1 MRYNFFQKSLSFFLI
16 FSLLF
21 SVTFRLPFDIFFPSS
36 VFARESDFNNLV
48 SILVEEEIYNTGNIS
63 SRIERYARDIQSVL
77 ENTRTVII
85 PVPSDASVFDIA
97 SLNERLYQEGYK
109 WVQSG
114 VSFESRLIGTVL
126 VWNLPIPFVHDGE
139 ATSRSILPYVD
150 FVDKAFVYNHS
161 SSKYE
166 KRDTADTKLTP
177 EIWHGVIQPNTGLR
191 QDDLQALRDYF
202 DKNHDYYRAQGVF
215 SPERNILNW
224 RWELSDDYEPFVF
237 YYDQFRESSGL
248 QYDRYVWYEMYL
260 DNIEDLSYNRYTREL
275 AERVSETVLWIQNNE
290 LIDLVLNVDPE
301 FDIIRFQNNSSD
313 ISNAPEITTKYI
325 TDNVVNNFL
334 EIFNGATLSEMR
346 KNVYNAGRYNQ
357 WGSQVNVDMPPFL
370 ISTLDEITSWI
381 IKNVNTSLEVQITN
395 LVANGLSRKIPIQQ
409 NANVSWAEWSSCPS
423 TYTNFY
429 YGRAWRNI
437 VTARDCSIFRWSND
451 WGTLVEANRW
461 FNVLNVWSDVDV
473 CGQWMQY
480 DTNSWRVTRGLTWF
494 WGWNSPV
501 NLSQSPSWFSS
512 LVLWPRNLQRATR
525 PLFDILGSKEIDD
538 STKIPS
544 PLDCFQDG
552 VSLLT
557 YNEQYYTYSC
567 WEGETCDGCRVER
580 SIPLSWNNVQYYT
593 QFTFGAW
600 SRWIE
605 NRPTGTTS
613 VSRYCAAN
621 NIVLNTP
628 TSFDQLF
635 TQNWWWWVA
644 FWGTCLVQD
653 LRLWGNSLK
662 TQRVSQQCSSDW
674 DGWTTCEPCGP
685 TTTYN
690 FQFIPSYI
698 VHTSPTDEEFT
709 LISRNLST
717 PSLPVD
723 KNRYVDFIGAR
734 GWAAPDYGYQR
745 IDFPQLFRVV
755 AENSDEL
762 NLDALAEKAK
772 EHLDMV
778 SNQMNQVIRNAN
790 PSSLSWDSLELYNI
804 LRTWDY
810 PEANIDLYSSLVNR
824 PVETLSIGN
833 QEKNISYFDTL
844 VFAIYWRNLWNTSS
858 KYKFIFENYL
868 SNQFESDESQNFVLP
883 RHKNSYEIGYF
894 AAPWDATN
902 MYIKLDPE
910 QKMQHPYAD
919 IIAAN
924 MSLRGTMSWT
934 SVSEFSYDEWPFKCW
949 PPDGVM
955 IWEWI
960 PAIICWLQDML
971 PPKIKIGES
980 SCSMWDLFLS
990 EDEREELEACGWDA
1004 NNNGIND
1011 CLEAKLIGWNLIL
1024 QTDWSRYYYNTFGTL
1039 TSEIIDNTWEKAQ
1052 FDSIS
1057 YMQFYLDHVDVPRD
1071 ASQVFN
1077 EWNIVRIYDRT
1088 NPELSTPEAKLE
1100 ALRYV
1105 NFTESRIRVMWWE
1118 AKTFFSVKWL
1128 DANIAFGTELT
1139 ARDIDG
1145 NTVINLQSESREVEV
1160 RWDRLFL
1167 NTFKVDSDNII
1178 TSGSSI
1184 RATDNDA
1191 IYLSATADTIE
1202 DLVTSLDW
1210 ENEKLIFGIYNYS
1223 ESGQR
1228 LDLNYPLEVI
1238 LRDLWDNRVLLSE
1251 TIEQNQMS
1259 NLYPLTQSRES
1270 WRYELLLRDAWGRI
1284 TRRVFDVFPETAERL
1299 EVSLSTTI
1307 VEAWNNISTHLAH
1320 FYDRFDNI
1328 ASGHSYTL
1336 EMSIVWDG
1344 IVFENNNSRQLTLQ
1358 VFEGFRPFRLK
1369 STWQAWQNQIQFVL
1383 RDISGQ
1389 VISQVSRSI
1398 QIVDSIE
1405 VQIQALDWVPKV
1417 WGENFRYRLLFTD
1430 TAWNR
1435 LTNLRSRASLSL
1447 LPLYGRASEGY
1458 VEFENGEVILSLQT
1472 RELAWRS
1479 IALEFQLEGGNN
1491 HYPYLIDIH
1500 PEEAIKV
1507 DLNLSRDKIEAS
1519 PEDSSIL
1526 EAILKD
1532 RYDNVVYTD
1541 SSTRISLELHER
1553 STMIANI
1560 SESAKPAR
1568 NGKAQFQIFWTDI
1581 PGTAYFKVDTSPS
1594 LWGNNFRLDGQAPFL
1609 KERLTI
1615 PGMKDTTTWVLTE
1628 RGRTFFRD
1636 FSESYFI
1643 TRFSTLARLEES
1655 EDFLALPTA
1664 LQNQL
1669 RDFWNQT
1676 NFLEVQGIG
1685 ENAWMLETFYFWNK
1699 DAVDG
1704 RAYNILH
1711 TTLLGSNYWDVS
1723 EENYLAWSLLF
1734 DRSNAA
1740 ISVTSLLN
1748 TPYKFWDVFQLKRD
1762 ASLQTLVSSDI
1773 TQDIRTTLQIEPNGI
1788 LRADIVNEA
1797 LSAYIGKI
1805 YFLTRNAEYLRFD
1818 VRDTSYSVQTDRGN
1832 VTTFV
1837 GPAWNRLFRFSPQDG
1852 FEKFWQVQLSIDA
1865 NYIWDG
1871 TKILLSDERVVF
1883 WEFTIF
1889 WEFDIDITRDNTL
1902 AEQKKQNLQDTL
1914 LIELTSNQYSS
1925 RTISDGRAEY
1935 KVFYYHD
1942 PFAVRNT
1949 LDMFHNYD
1957 LIWGEQISDEDG
1969 IGWKDENLMLLS
1981 IASWE
1986 LVWEATKNF
1995 MSFSLIHLWDP
2006 VFSLAPI
2013 SHRFLWTDQ
2022 EKSFDPSIGKIIS
2035 NEGWILRFE
2044 VFDYNNDNREDI
2056 LTIHRDGYMKL
2067 YERADIEGD
2076 YIFQRNLI
2084 YASDGW
2090 SARHI
2095 KTWDFSW
2102 DGFDDIFF
2110 VDESWAPQLYNN
2122 ISKDFVR
2129 IDLSEQLMMSW
2140 SIVQVEVFDM
2150 DSDGRDDLITLDS
2163 TWEIH
2168 IWYGGW
2174 ESTNPQF
2181 TKKFV
2186 GDWYSIQLSD
2196 TPISHGWVIYF
2207 DGLTSVRSQ
2216 NAQSILQMSDS
2227 YLAELQASI
2236 DTGRQAPAPEFIDEG
2251 LINSFLYVPL
2261 LYRPTNYTPETTPQ
2275 EEFLEDFSSSLQGV
2289 STWEF
2294 WENQQDTINA
2304 IDSFTSQWDRYIQY
2318 SSTQRSQSQNTFF
2331 LRSEYAWLEW
2341 IEVQKTF
2348 TDTTPPHL
2356 QTWDSV
2362 YLDISLINTSAVRR
2376 NNIAYADMLPKFF
2389 QFKNEE
2395 IIILSEDNR
2404 VLQRGR
2410 WVWSYQIFID
2420 WFYLDPGEETIIR
2433 IELEALPLQYW
2444 HMQVGIYEQWEP
2456 GFDIYGDIILKDSDT
2471 NCWQTAD
2478 IFRSIAVRDYLK
2490 WETVPRCD
2498 NDALDIWNTF
2508 PGLLDTNN
2516 SWIPDYLE
2524 KILSLDQI
2532 EDIQAYSR
2540 EALEEFFDIT
2550 LPEQYRFEESGSSWW
2565 SDSSVDLMWMVDMV
2579 NEMTDEIL
2587 WQLDEL
2593 IEWLS
2598 CGFWWGSCI
2607 SMPLNWAPLA
2617 PGSVPTLFGMPMGA
2631 LTPSTWVP
2639 IFSGLTGRQT
2649 SCGFSPCCLPSVYPA
2664 TTTAYVPWPVCWAPS
2679 AGWSLW
2685 TWSPFNNVRLY
2696 VTPTLT
2702 GAVGIAACFWGPAI
2716 VAWNANP
2723 MWVHPLV
2730 PGWNCVVAAMPLLWC
2745 NGDEGDPWVLWYPYI
2760 SSDIWLIHANCPI
2773 DGREWATTPRELF
2786 TDFVRDYIEYQRT
2799 GVMPAPLFQNYE
2811 RALSDVSMHWAQS
2824 FQFPSEPLISF
2835 WSWEEGLMSLSV
2847 DLDLSA
2853 LASWGFQ
2860 DVVQIENKRTPGF
2873 PWFLMDWVERQLDE
2887 VTSKLTNLP
2896 KIFVILP
2903 EFWGV
2908 FDYSFSNYWERIQES
2923 FQEWARENDEQRAQ
2937 DQWRLQSLRE
2947 QRAALDCSWNDRLR
2961 CTQLSTEIALANAQ
2975 SWIWW
2980 TQETLSGI
2988 KQVYEFIG
2996 KIPLVSIE
3004 TETVSISVP
3013 WIDPS
3018 ELNRFTTDWS
3028 YGLEQMQEEVER
3040 AKNSWSFWAA
3050 CNESIPQAQEAC
3062 EQQNN
3067 IRRNASLEVDEFI
3080 NSVRYNIEIL
3090 RSYAEIPER
3099 LAKLI
3104 NIKEVWLEQIL
3115 CNIEAIAEL
3124 MGKWINENGQRFKA
3138 WVEVFLLVKAAL
3150 KSWQSLIDVFI
3161 EYEESCHECKNER
3174 QDLQG
3179 FIWRL
3184 ISAVIPSPPIIEF
3197 PKWPDII
3204 LDFHNIRAGM
3214 TIYMPDF
3221 DINWTPLVL
3230 PNLPNLSLPEVP
3242 SVNFSLPALPL
3253 LPPVEIPE
3261 LPDLP
3266 SLPTIELPDLPPP
3279 PKIPKLF
3286 WAVEVVLNIW
3296 KLVTKIMCIIKGSP
3310 FVPEWRAGDQIAFIT
3325 ERNGYIPGLDFINF
3339 QPPAFSYSAVSA
3351 IKVTTYVNFE
3361 FEFDFIVEMARAVVE
3376 PINGFTSNIANLFD
3390 MQISNLDLSEAIQSE
3405 INIDLNIDGSIDTT
3419 FDDDWLWYIDEQEAY
3434 VSLFV
3439 GAFANYFAR
3448 FINYLVENQNELY
3461 SSDEFKHYLAH
3472 QLSSESFAE
3481 NQSTKKIQDIW
3492 STVFHMNFSKEEAL
3506 IDSLREYNRSKFSTL
3521 ESIIQNEIDYTRKQ
3535 KEALENMSSPESFIK
3550 TSFNPDIYRFGTYRE
3565 LMEWY
3570 NIETLDAIIALTSW
3584 PSDEQQL
3591 FQQELDRD
3599 AEDITQ
3605 RTQALLGRNQDSTLL
3620 SRYNQFAVTTD
3631 QPVWANG
3638 DGSISPAV
3646 QNSCDISWEY
3656 QYRYE
3661 GIYILEDDRNYRL
3674 FDYTDLLRGDE
3685 QTYLADIDSDG
3696 DSDVLYIMNGILYF
3710 KENKKESRVK
3720 SHISERPLIVPVRNN
3735 IFFQSRWVYHEA
3747 VNGFKEV
3754 SVSNGAINV
3763 SFERPKNIWT
3773 KNFRMTYHTIVDKYL
3788 ARDDAIYVPEFVEN
3802 HIVDALADID
3812 TSTLVRREDTYSIYN
3827 HAASFHHVGAV
3838 AWLKLTTP
3846 KLQNIRE
3853 SIANN
3858 IQVTLTPRTRL
3869 YTWTRPVSI
3878 TFMRWGILQTQSIPA
3893 RSSIAFHE
3901 TTEIRSI
3908 NGDAYVSL
3916 GILEDIYGTDVVRY
3930 IGLPIFPDTVLTYEG
3945 DTTWLTESANVQIR
3959 YYDTSRL
3966 DIDLREIKS
3975 YTLYDLWSHKSDIYR
3990 IRLNVP
3996 NDFYYARLQSFQN
4009 NIASTMSEQILLAPQ
4024 TEADRFPPEI
4034 GFTQKIRIPVYQA
4047 QEVDFTPYIYED
4059 SGIQNIDI
4067 VRIDFDINSQI
4078 ILESGS
4084 DRAEAVLRKTPSR
4097 IAYNFGPFDT
4107 LMDIQIRLTLTD
4119 MNGNLASRN
4128 IPFEVYA
4135 PIPRIDAIDDMLVT
4149 GRIDER
4155 LINEPIRL
4163 YRYRWGS
4170 LERLMTQENT
4180 DLVLTQS
4187 WWLFDFPT
4195 TEASEG
4201 LTLSYSWVT
4210 LARINEFT
4218 GMIDTQNIWVSTRVL
4233 PNNSLENS
4241 WAYPQIILEYLWIPV
4256 FRQYIVMPLG
4266 SLRLLQ
4272 SSTIPEEVW
4281 IYVSLLEQESFS
4293 SYRIPLSAPYNP
4305 GAISIYRS
4313 ASEERTPVLTL
4324 LPDGRITIDQNR
4336 YVLEYREING
4346 MVNLILLQRGTN
4358 SEIAQVTYNLQGSYI
4373 IR

>member
-36 VFARESDFNNLV
+36 VFARESEFNNLV

-85 PVPSDASVFDIA
+85 PVPSDATVFDIA

-114 VSFESRLIGTVL
+114 ISFESRLIGTVL
-126 VWNLPIPFVHDGE
+126 IWNLPIPFVHDGD

-150 FVDKAFVYNHS
+150 FVDKAFVYDHDS
-161 SSKYE
+161 DTYE
-166 KRDTADTKLTP
+166 KRDTAGTKLTP

-224 RWELSDDYEPFVF
+224 WSELWEDYEPFVF
-237 YYDQFRESSGL
+237 YYDQFRESSWL

-260 DNIEDLSYNRYTREL
+260 DNIEDLNYNRYTREL
-275 AERVSETVLWIQNNE
+275 AERVSEKVLWIQNDE
-290 LIDLVLNVDPE
+290 IIDLVLNVDPE

-334 EIFNGATLSEMR
+334 EIFNGVTLSEMR

-357 WGSQVNVDMPPFL
+357 WGSQVNIDMPPFL

-395 LVANGLSRKIPIQQ
+395 LVANGLSRKIPVQQ
-409 NANVSWAEWSSCPS
+409 NANVSWSEWSSCPS

-429 YGRAWRNI
+429 YGRAWQNLE
-437 VTARDCSIFRWSND
+437 TARDCSIFRGSTD
-451 WGTLVEANRW
+451 WGTLVEANRG
-461 FNVLNVWSDVDV
+461 FNVLNVWPDVDI

-480 DTNSWRVTRGLTWF
+480 DTNSWRVISGLTWF

-512 LVLWPRNLQRATR
+512 LELWPRNLQRATR

-580 SIPLSWNNVQYYT
+580 SIPLSGNNVQYYT

-621 NIVLNTP
+621 NTVLNTT
-628 TSFDQLF
+628 TSFDELF
-635 TQNWWWWVA
+635 SQNWGGWFA
-644 FWGTCLVQD
+644 FGWTCLVQD
-653 LRLWGNSLK
+653 LRLWGSSLK

-690 FQFIPSYI
+690 FQSIPSYI

-734 GWAAPDYGYQR
+734 WGAAPSYGYQR
-745 IDFPQLFRVV
+745 IDFPQLFRVI
-755 AENSDEL
+755 AQDSSEL
-762 NLDALAEKAK
+762 NLETLAEKTK
-772 EHLDMV
+772 EYLDWV
-778 SNQMNQVIRNAN
+778 SNQMNQVIVTAN
-790 PSSLSWDSLELYNI
+790 PSSLSGTDLEIYNL
-804 LRTWDY
+804 LRTGDY
-810 PEANIDLYSSLVNR
+810 PEANIDLYASLVNR
-824 PVETLSIGN
+824 PVETLTLGN

-844 VFAIYWRNLWNTSS
+844 VFAIYWRNLWNASS

-894 AAPWDATN
+894 AAPWDAAN

-924 MSLRGTMSWT
+924 MSLRGTLAWT
-934 SVSEFSYDEWPFKCW
+934 TVSDFSYDEGPFKCW
-949 PPDGVM
+949 PPDWVM

-980 SCSMWDLFLS
+980 SCSMWDLFLN
-990 EDEREELEACGWDA
+990 EEEREELEACQWDA
-1004 NNNGIND
+1004 NKNGVND

-1024 QTDWSRYYYNTFGTL
+1024 QTDGSRYYYNTFGNLYTEL
-1039 TSEIIDNTWEKAQ
+1039 YDNEWVKAQ

-1057 YMQFYLDHVDVPRD
+1057 YIQFYLDYVDVPRD
-1071 ASQVFN
+1071 RTQIFN
-1077 EWNIVRIYDRT
+1077 EWNTVRIYDRK
-1088 NPELSTPEAKLE
+1088 NPELSTLEAKKE
-1100 ALRYV
+1100 ALNYV

-1118 AKTFFSVKWL
+1118 SKTFFSVKWL
-1128 DANIAFGTELT
+1128 DANIAFSTELT
-1139 ARDIDG
+1139 ALDTDG
-1145 NTVINLQSESREVEV
+1145 NKVINLQSESKEIEV
-1160 RWDRLFL
+1160 RGDRLFL
-1167 NTFKVDSDNII
+1167 NTFRVDSDNII
-1178 TSGSSI
+1178 TSWSNI
-1184 RATDNDA
+1184 QATENDA
-1191 IYLSATADTIE
+1191 LYITTDADNITE
-1202 DLVTSLDW
+1202 LLPSTSP
-1210 ENEKLIFGIYNYS
+1210 NTEKLIFWVYNYS
-1223 ESGQR
+1223 DTGQR
-1228 LDLNYPLEVI
+1228 LELNYPLEII
-1238 LRDLWDNRVLLSE
+1238 LRDQSDWRILLSE
-1251 TIEQNQMS
+1251 TIDKDQIGDI
-1259 NLYPLTQSRES
+1259 YPLTQARES
-1270 WRYELLLRDAWGRI
+1270 GRYELLLRDSDGRI
-1284 TRRVFDVFPETAERL
+1284 TARVFDIFPDIAERL
-1299 EVSLSTTI
+1299 EVNMSTT
-1307 VEAWNNISTHLAH
+1307 VKEVWGNISTHLAH

-1328 ASGHSYTL
+1328 ASGQSYTL
-1336 EMSIVWDG
+1336 EMSIQWDG
-1344 IVFENNNSRQLTLQ
+1344 VVFENNNSKQLTLQ
-1358 VFEGFRPFRLK
+1358 VFEWFRPFRLK
-1369 STWQAWQNQIQFVL
+1369 STLQAWQNQIQFTL
-1383 RDISGQ
+1383 RNISWQ
-1389 VISQVSRSI
+1389 VISQISRSI
-1398 QIVDSIE
+1398 QVVESIE
-1405 VQIQALDWVPKV
+1405 VQVQPLDWVPRV
-1417 WGENFRYRLLFTD
+1417 WWEVYRYRLLFTD
-1430 TAWNR
+1430 TVWNR
-1435 LTNLRSRASLSL
+1435 LTSLRSRASLSI
-1447 LPLYGRASEGY
+1447 LPLYGRPSEGY

-1479 IALEFQLEGGNN
+1479 VALEFQLEGGNN

-1500 PEEAIKV
+1500 PEAPIKV

-1526 EAILKD
+1526 EAVLKD
-1532 RYDNVVYTD
+1532 RYDNVVFTD
-1541 SSTRISLELHER
+1541 SSTQISLELHER
-1553 STMIANI
+1553 SNMIAWV
-1560 SESAKPAR
+1560 SESTKVSRAW
-1568 NGKAQFQIFWTDI
+1568 KAQFQIFWTDI
-1581 PGTAYFKVDTSPS
+1581 PGTAYFKVGTSPS
-1594 LWGNNFRLDGQAPFL
+1594 LWDNSFRLDGQAPFL
-1609 KERLTI
+1609 KERLII
-1615 PGMKDTTTWVLTE
+1615 PGMKDSTTWLLTE
-1628 RGRTFFRD
+1628 RGSKFFRD

-1643 TRFSTLARLEES
+1643 TRFSTLLRLEEN
-1655 EDFLALPTA
+1655 EDFLALPIT
-1664 LQNQL
+1664 LQDQL

-1685 ENAWMLETFYFWNK
+1685 ENAGMLETFYFWNK

-1704 RAYNILH
+1704 RAYNTLH

-1762 ASLQTLVSSDI
+1762 ASFQTLISSDI

-1788 LRADIVNEA
+1788 LKADIVNEA

-1805 YFLTRNAEYLRFD
+1805 YFLTRNSEYLRFD
-1818 VRDTSYSVQTDRGN
+1818 VRDASYSVQTNRDN
-1832 VTTFV
+1832 ITTFV
-1837 GPAWNRLFRFSPQDG
+1837 GPAWNKLFRFSPQAG
-1852 FEKFWQVQLSIDA
+1852 FEKFWQVQLSIDSSHTWA
-1865 NYIWDG
+1865 G
-1871 TKILLSDERVVF
+1871 TKILLSDERVAF
-1883 WEFTIF
+1883 WEFTIS
-1889 WEFDIDITRDNTL
+1889 WEFDIDVTRDNTL
-1902 AEQKKQNLQDTL
+1902 AEQKKQNFQDTL
-1914 LIELTSNQYSS
+1914 LIELASNQYSS
-1925 RTISDGRAEY
+1925 RTISDGREEY
-1935 KVFYYHD
+1935 SVFYYHD

-1949 LDMFHNYD
+1949 LDIFHNYD
-1957 LIWGEQISDEDG
+1957 LIWGESISDEDG
-1969 IGWKDENLMLLS
+1969 IGWKDENLMMLS
-1981 IASWE
+1981 LASWE
-1986 LVWEATKNF
+1986 RVWEATKNF
-1995 MSFSLIHLWDP
+1995 MSFSLIQLWDP

-2013 SHRFLWTDQ
+2013 SHTFLWTDQ
-2022 EKSFDPSIGKIIS
+2022 EKSFDPTIGKIIS

-2044 VFDYNNDNREDI
+2044 VFDYNNDDRDDI
-2056 LTIHRDGYMKL
+2056 LTIHRDGYMRL
-2067 YERADIEGD
+2067 YERADIEKD

-2122 ISKDFVR
+2122 VSKDFVR
-2129 IDLSEQLMMSW
+2129 IDLSDQITMSG

-2150 DSDGRDDLITLDS
+2150 DSDTRDDLVILDS
-2163 TWEIH
+2163 SWEIH

-2174 ESTNPQF
+2174 ESVNPQF
-2181 TKKFV
+2181 TKKFI
-2186 GDWYSIQLSD
+2186 GDGYSIQLSD

-2216 NAQSILQMSDS
+2216 NAQSIIEMSDT

-2236 DTGRQAPAPEFIDEG
+2236 DNGTEAPAPEFIDEG

-2275 EEFLEDFSSSLQGV
+2275 EQLLDNFSSSIDTV
-2289 STWEF
+2289 SIWEF
-2294 WENQQDTINA
+2294 WENQEDIINA
-2304 IDSFTSQWDRYIQY
+2304 LDNFTSEWDRYIQY
-2318 SSTQRSQSQNTFF
+2318 SAIQRSQSQSTFF

-2341 IEVQKTF
+2341 IEVRKTF
-2348 TDTTPPHL
+2348 TDATPPHL

-2362 YLDISLINTSAVRR
+2362 YLDISLTNTSSTRK

-2389 QFKNEE
+2389 TFKNNEM
-2395 IIILSEDNR
+2395 IILSEDER
-2404 VLQRGR
+2404 ILQRGG
-2410 WVWSYQIFID
+2410 WVWIYQIFID
-2420 WFYLDPGEETIIR
+2420 WFYLDPGEETTIR
-2433 IELEALPLQYW
+2433 IELEALPLQYG

-2471 NCWQTAD
+2471 NCWQIAD
-2478 IFRSIAVRDYLK
+2478 IFRSIAVREYLK

-2498 NDALDIWNTF
+2498 NDALDIGNTF
-2508 PGLLDTNN
+2508 PGLLDANN
-2516 SWIPDYLE
+2516 SWVPDYLE
-2524 KILSLDQI
+2524 EILSLNQI

-2540 EALEEFFDIT
+2540 EALEEFFDVT
-2550 LPEQYRFEESGSSWW
+2550 LPEQYRFEESESNWW
-2565 SDSSVDLMWMVDMV
+2565 SDSPVDLMWMVDMV

-2587 WQLDEL
+2587 WQLDE
-2593 IEWLS
+2593 IIQWLS
-2598 CGFWWGSCI
+2598 CGFWGWSCI

-2639 IFSGLTGRQT
+2639 IFSWLTGRQT
-2649 SCGFSPCCLPSVYPA
+2649 SCGISPCCLPSVYPA
-2664 TTTAYVPWPVCWAPS
+2664 NATAYVPWPVCWSPS

-2745 NGDEGDPWVLWYPYI
+2745 NGDEGDPSVLWYPYI
-2760 SSDIWLIHANCPI
+2760 SDNLWLIQANCPVP
-2773 DGREWATTPRELF
+2773 GREGATTPREIF
-2786 TDFVRDYIEYQRT
+2786 TDFVRDYLEYQRT
-2799 GVMPAPLFQNYE
+2799 GVMPAPLFRNYE
-2811 RALSDVSMHWAQS
+2811 RALSDVSLYWSES

-2853 LASWGFQ
+2853 LASWDFQ

-2896 KIFVILP
+2896 KIFIILP

-2908 FDYSFSNYWERIQES
+2908 FDYSFADFWEGIQES
-2923 FQEWARENDEQRAQ
+2923 FQEWARENDEQKAQ

-2947 QRAALDCSWNDRLR
+2947 QRAALDCSWNDRFR
-2961 CTQLSTEIALANAQ
+2961 CTQLNAEIAVANAQ
-2975 SWIWW
+2975 SRTWW
-2980 TQETLSGI
+2980 AQETLSWI

-2996 KIPLVSIE
+2996 KIPLVNIE
-3004 TETVSISVP
+3004 TETVIVSVP

-3018 ELNRFTTDWS
+3018 ELNRFITDWS
-3028 YGLEQMQEEVER
+3028 YWLEQMQVEVDN

-3050 CNESIPQAQEAC
+3050 CNESTSQAQEAC
-3062 EQQNN
+3062 EQQND
-3067 IRRNASLEVDEFI
+3067 IRRNASLEVDEFM
-3080 NSVRYNIEIL
+3080 NSVRYNVEIL
-3090 RSYAEIPER
+3090 KSYAEIPER

-3179 FIWRL
+3179 FIWKL

-3230 PNLPNLSLPEVP
+3230 PNLPNLSLPTTP
-3242 SVNFSLPALPL
+3242 SVNLSLPALPL
-3253 LPPVEIPE
+3253 LPAVEIPE

-3266 SLPTIELPDLPPP
+3266 ALPTIELPDLPPP

-3310 FVPEWRAGDQIAFIT
+3310 FVPEWRAGDQIAYIT

-3339 QPPAFSYSAVSA
+3339 QPPAFSYSAISA

-3390 MQISNLDLSEAIQSE
+3390 MQISNLDLSEALPSE
-3405 INIDLNIDGSIDTT
+3405 INIDLNIDGSIETT
-3419 FDDDWLWYIDEQEAY
+3419 LDDGLWYQEEQEEY
-3434 VSLFV
+3434 ISLFV

-3448 FINYLVENQNELY
+3448 FVNYLVENQNELY
-3461 SSDEFKHYLAH
+3461 TSDEFKQYLAH
-3472 QLSSESFAE
+3472 QMSSESFTE
-3481 NQSTKKIQDIW
+3481 DQSTKKIQDIW
-3492 STVFHMNFSKEEAL
+3492 STVFNMNFTKEDGL
-3506 IDSLREYNRSKFSTL
+3506 IDSLREYNESKFSTL
-3521 ESIIQNEIDYTRKQ
+3521 ESIIQNEIDYTKKQ
-3535 KEALENMSSPESFIK
+3535 KEALENMTSPHSFIQTSFSPEV
-3550 TSFNPDIYRFGTYRE
+3550 YRFEAYRE

-3570 NIETLDAIIALTSW
+3570 NMETLDAIISLASW
-3584 PSDEQQL
+3584 PSEEQIA
-3591 FQQELDRD
+3591 FEQELQRD
-3599 AEDITQ
+3599 AQDITD
-3605 RTQALLGRNQDSTLL
+3605 RTQNLLWRNQDVSPLW
-3620 SRYNQFAVTTD
+3620 RYNRFAVTTE
-3631 QPVWANG
+3631 QSTWNSSGALIP
-3638 DGSISPAV
+3638 SV

-3685 QTYLADIDSDG
+3685 QTYLNDIDSDS
-3696 DSDVLYIMNGILYF
+3696 DNDVLYLMNGILYF
-3710 KENKKESRVK
+3710 KENKKEAPIK
-3720 SHISERPLIVPVRNN
+3720 SYISERPLIIPVRNN
-3735 IFFQSRWVYHEA
+3735 IFFQNSEVYHES

-3763 SFERPKNIWT
+3763 AFERPTDSRI

-3788 ARDDAIYVPEFVEN
+3788 ARDDSVYTPETVQT
-3802 HIVDALADID
+3802 HIVDAIADID
-3812 TSTLVRREDTYSIYN
+3812 VSTLVRREDTYTLYN
-3827 HAASFHHVGAV
+3827 HAASFYHVGAV
-3838 AWLKLTTP
+3838 NWLKLTTP

-3853 SIANN
+3853 SIEDN

-3869 YTWTRPVSI
+3869 YTWSQPASI
-3878 TFMRWGILQTQSIPA
+3878 TFARWENTETQNIPA
-3893 RSSIAFHE
+3893 RSSVAFRE

-3908 NGDAYVSL
+3908 SGDAYVSL
-3916 GILEDIYGTDVVRY
+3916 GIQEDIFWTDVVRY
-3930 IGLPIFPDTVLTYEG
+3930 IWLPLFPNSVLSYEG
-3945 DTTWLTESANVQIR
+3945 DTAWLTESANVQIW
-3959 YYDTSRL
+3959 YYDDSRL
-3966 DIDLREIKS
+3966 DIDLREVRS
-3975 YTLYDLWSHKSDIYR
+3975 YTLYDLWSHTSDIYR
-3990 IRLNVP
+3990 IRLNIP

-4009 NIASTMSEQILLAPQ
+4009 NILSTLSEQILLSPQ
-4024 TEADRFPPEI
+4024 AEADRFPPEI
-4034 GFTQKIRIPVYQA
+4034 GFTQKIRIPVYQV

-4067 VRIDFDINSQI
+4067 VRIDFDIDSEI
-4078 ILESGS
+4078 VRESWS
-4084 DRAEAVLRKTPSR
+4084 DRANVVLRRTPSR
-4097 IAYNFGPFDT
+4097 IAYDFRAFEE
-4107 LMDIQIRLTLTD
+4107 LMDIQIRLTLSD
-4119 MNGNLASRN
+4119 SNGNIVSRN

-4135 PIPRIDAIDDMLVT
+4135 PIPKIDAIDETLISW
-4149 GRIDER
+4149 RIDER
-4155 LINEPIRL
+4155 LTDEPIRL

-4170 LERLMTQENT
+4170 LERLQTLENT
-4180 DLVLTQS
+4180 DFVLTQS
-4187 WWLFDFPT
+4187 WWLFDFSA
-4195 TEASEG
+4195 TEISQG
-4201 LTLSYSWVT
+4201 LILSYSWVT
-4210 LARINEFT
+4210 LASIDEYT
-4218 GMIDTQNIWVSTRVL
+4218 GMIDIQNFWVNTRVL
-4233 PNNSLENS
+4233 PNNSPENT
-4241 WAYPQIILEYLWIPV
+4241 WAYPQIILEYLWIPI

-4272 SSTIPEEVW
+4272 SSTIPQEEW
-4281 IYVSLLEQESFS
+4281 IYVSILEQESFS
-4293 SYRIPLSAPYNP
+4293 SYSIPLSAPYNP
-4305 GAISIYRS
+4305 GAISIYRT
-4313 ASEERTPVLTL
+4313 ASEERTPVMTL
-4324 LPDGRITIDQNR
+4324 LPDGRLTIDQNR
-4336 YVLEYREING
+4336 YILEYRESNG
-4346 MVNLILLQRGTN
+4346 MVALMLLQRGSN
-4358 SEIAQVTYNLQGSYI
+4358 LEIAKITYNLQGSYI

>member
-150 FVDKAFVYNHS
+150 FIDKAFVYNHS

-166 KRDTADTKLTP
+166 KRDTAGTKLTP

-224 RWELSDDYEPFVF
+224 QWELWEDYEPFVF

-248 QYDRYVWYEMYL
+248 QYDRYVWYEMYV

-301 FDIIRFQNNSSD
+301 FDIIRFQNNGSD

-357 WGSQVNVDMPPFL
+357 WGSQVNIDMPPFL

-409 NANVSWAEWSSCPS
+409 NANISWTESLSCSS

-429 YGRAWRNI
+429 YGRAGQNI
-437 VTARDCSIFRWSND
+437 ETARDCSIFRGSTD

-461 FNVLNVWSDVDV
+461 FNVLNVWPDVDM

-480 DTNSWRVTRGLTWF
+480 DTNSWRVTSGLTWF

-512 LVLWPRNLQRATR
+512 LELWPRNLQRATR
-525 PLFDILGSKEIDD
+525 SLFDILGSKEIDD

-567 WEGETCDGCRVER
+567 WDGETCDGCRVER
-580 SIPLSWNNVQYYT
+580 NIPLSWNNIEYYT

-605 NRPTGTTS
+605 NRPVGTTS
-613 VSRYCAAN
+613 LSRYCAAN
-621 NIVLNTP
+621 NSVLTTP
-628 TSFDQLF
+628 TSFDTLF
-635 TQNWWWWVA
+635 AQNWGGWLTFGW
-644 FWGTCLVQD
+644 TCLIQD
-653 LRLWGNSLK
+653 LRLWWNSLK
-662 TQRVSQQCSSDW
+662 TQRVAQQCESDW
-674 DGWTTCEPCGP
+674 DGWSTCQPCGP

-690 FQFIPSYI
+690 FQSIPSYI
-698 VHTSPTDEEFT
+698 VHTSPTDEEFA
-709 LISRNLST
+709 LISQNLST

-723 KNRYVDFIGAR
+723 KNRYIDFIGAR
-734 GWAAPDYGYQR
+734 GWNAPDYGYQR
-745 IDFPQLFRVV
+745 IDFPQLFRVI
-755 AENSDEL
+755 AEDASEL
-762 NLDALAEKAK
+762 NFVRLAEKTK
-772 EHLDMV
+772 EHLDRV
-778 SNQMNQVIRNAN
+778 SNQINQVIQNAD
-790 PSSLSWDSLELYNI
+790 PSPLSWTQWEIYN
-804 LRTWDY
+804 LLKTGDY
-810 PEANIDLYSSLVNR
+810 PEANIDLYTSLVNR
-824 PVETLSIGN
+824 PVETLTLGD
-833 QEKNISYFDTL
+833 QEKSISYFDTL
-844 VFAIYWRNLWNTSS
+844 VFAIYWRNLWNASS

-868 SNQFESDESQNFVLP
+868 SNQFESNTNQSFVLP

-894 AAPWDATN
+894 AAPWDAEN

-910 QKMQHPYAD
+910 QKMQHPYAE

-924 MSLRGTMSWT
+924 ISLRGTMAWT
-934 SVSEFSYDEWPFKCW
+934 SVSEFDYEEGPFKCW

-980 SCSMWDLFLS
+980 SCSMWDLFLN
-990 EDEREELEACGWDA
+990 EEEREELEACQWDA
-1004 NNNGIND
+1004 NKNGVND
-1011 CLEAKLIGWNLIL
+1011 CLESKLIGWDVSI
-1024 QTDWSRYYYNTFGTL
+1024 QTDWWRYYYNTFWTL
-1039 TSEIIDNTWEKAQ
+1039 HSELFDNAWVKAQ
-1052 FDSIS
+1052 FDSLS
-1057 YMQFYLDHVDVPRD
+1057 YIQFYLDYVDIPRD
-1071 ASQVFN
+1071 ATQVFDV
-1077 EWNIVRIYDRT
+1077 WNTLRIYDRT
-1088 NPELSTPEAKLE
+1088 DPELSSPEAKLE

-1128 DANIAFGTELT
+1128 DANIAFSAELI
-1139 ARDIDG
+1139 ARDLDG
-1145 NTVINLQSESREVEV
+1145 KAVINLQSESREIEV

-1167 NTFKVDSDNII
+1167 NTFKADRDNVI
-1178 TSGSSI
+1178 TSGSNI
-1184 RATDNDA
+1184 QATENNALYITVNPDR
-1191 IYLSATADTIE
+1191 IE
-1202 DLVTSLDW
+1202 DLVQSTSP
-1210 ENEKLIFGIYNYS
+1210 NTEKLIFWVYNYS
-1223 ESGQR
+1223 ETGQR
-1228 LDLNYPLEVI
+1228 LGVNYPLEII
-1238 LRDLWDNRVLLSE
+1238 LRDQGDGRILLSE
-1251 TIEQNQMS
+1251 TLEENQIGDI
-1259 NLYPLTQSRES
+1259 YPLTQARES
-1270 WRYELLLRDAWGRI
+1270 GRYELLLRDAGGRI
-1284 TRRVFDVFPETAERL
+1284 TQRVFDVFPNSAARL
-1299 EVSLSTTI
+1299 EIDMSTTI

-1328 ASGHSYTL
+1328 ASGQSYSL
-1336 EMSIVWDG
+1336 EMNIEGDG
-1344 IVFENNNSRQLTLQ
+1344 IIFENNNSRSLTLQ
-1358 VFEGFRPFRLK
+1358 VFEWFRPFRLK
-1369 STWQAWQNQIQFVL
+1369 STSQAWQNQIQFIL
-1383 RDISGQ
+1383 RDASGQ
-1389 VISQVSRSI
+1389 IISQVSRTVQVVEEI
-1398 QIVDSIE
+1398 G
-1405 VQIQALDWVPKV
+1405 VQIQALDWIPKV
-1417 WGENFRYRLLFTD
+1417 WWDTYRYRLIFTD
-1430 TAWNR
+1430 EAWNR

-1458 VEFENGEVILSLQT
+1458 VEFEDGEVILALET

-1479 IALEFQLEGGNN
+1479 IALEFQLEWWNK
-1491 HYPYLIDIH
+1491 HYPFLIDIH
-1500 PEEAIKV
+1500 PEAAIKV

-1519 PEDSSIL
+1519 PDDSSIL
-1526 EAILKD
+1526 EAVLKD
-1532 RYDNVVYTD
+1532 RYDNIVYTD
-1541 SSTRISLELHER
+1541 SLTQISLELHER
-1553 STMIANI
+1553 STMIATI
-1560 SESAKPAR
+1560 SESTKAAR

-1581 PGTAYFKVDTSPS
+1581 PGTAYFKVGTSPS
-1594 LWGNNFRLDGQAPFL
+1594 LWENSFRLDGQAPFL
-1609 KERLTI
+1609 KERLII
-1615 PGMKDTTTWVLTE
+1615 PGMLDTATWELTE
-1628 RGRTFFRD
+1628 RGNVFFRD

-1643 TRFSTLARLEES
+1643 TRFSTLTRLEEN
-1655 EDFLALPTA
+1655 EDFLTLPIA

-1669 RDFWNQT
+1669 RDFWNDT

-1699 DAVDG
+1699 DAIDG
-1704 RAYNILH
+1704 NAYNTLH

-1723 EENYLAWSLLF
+1723 QENYLAWSLLF

-1748 TPYKFWDVFQLKRD
+1748 TPYEFWDVFQVKRD
-1762 ASLQTLVSSDI
+1762 GWFQTLFSSDI
-1773 TQDIRTTLQIEPNGI
+1773 TQDITTSLQVESTGI
-1788 LRADIVNEA
+1788 LRADIINEA
-1797 LSAYIGKI
+1797 LSTYIGRV
-1805 YFLTRNAEYLRFD
+1805 YFWISKPEYLRFAL
-1818 VRDTSYSVQTDRGN
+1818 RDNSYSVQTGRDTI
-1832 VTTFV
+1832 TTFT
-1837 GPAWNRLFRFSPQDG
+1837 GPAGNRLFRFSPNDG
-1852 FEKFWQVQLSIDA
+1852 FEKFWQVVLRIDTEYA
-1865 NYIWDG
+1865 WNG
-1871 TKILLSDERVVF
+1871 TRILLSDERVVF
-1883 WEFTIF
+1883 WEFIIAG
-1889 WEFDIDITRDNTL
+1889 EFEIDVTRDSTL
-1902 AEQKKQNLQDTL
+1902 AEQKKQNLQETIL
-1914 LIELTSNQYSS
+1914 FELSSNQYSS
-1925 RTISDGRAEY
+1925 RVISDGRDEY
-1935 KVFYYHD
+1935 TVFYYHD
-1942 PFAVRNT
+1942 PFAIRNT
-1949 LDMFHNYD
+1949 LDWFHNYD
-1957 LIWGEQISDEDG
+1957 LIWGESISDEDG
-1969 IGWKDENLMLLS
+1969 IGWKDENLMMLS

-1986 LVWEATKNF
+1986 LAWEATKNF

-2013 SHRFLWTDQ
+2013 SHRFLGTDQ
-2022 EKSFDPSIGKIIS
+2022 EKSFDPSIGKIVS
-2035 NEGWILRFE
+2035 NEGWILYFE
-2044 VFDYNNDNREDI
+2044 VFDYNNDDREDI

-2076 YIFQRNLI
+2076 YIFQRNLV
-2084 YASDGW
+2084 YTSDRW

-2110 VDESWAPQLYNN
+2110 VNDLWVPQLYNN

-2129 IDLSEQLMMSW
+2129 IDLSEQLVMNGG
-2140 SIVQVEVFDM
+2140 IVQVEVFDM

-2174 ESTNPQF
+2174 ESINPQF
-2181 TKKFV
+2181 TQKFI
-2186 GDWYSIQLSD
+2186 GDGYSIELSD
-2196 TPISHGWVIYF
+2196 TPISHGWVLYF

-2216 NAQSILQMSDS
+2216 NAQSILQMSDT
-2227 YLAELQASI
+2227 YLTQLQASI
-2236 DTGRQAPAPEFIDEG
+2236 DAGTEPPAPEFIDEE

-2261 LYRPTNYTPETTPQ
+2261 LYRPTNYSPETTPQ
-2275 EEFLEDFSSSLQGV
+2275 EQLVEDFSSWLQDV

-2294 WENQQDTINA
+2294 WENPQDSIEVLNN
-2304 IDSFTSQWDRYIQY
+2304 FTSQWDRYIQY

-2341 IEVQKTF
+2341 IEVRKTF

-2362 YLDISLINTSAVRR
+2362 YLDISLKNTSSTRKD
-2376 NNIAYADMLPKFF
+2376 NLAYADMLPKFF
-2389 QFKNEE
+2389 QFKNDE
-2395 IIILSEDNR
+2395 IIILSEENK

-2420 WFYLDPGEETIIR
+2420 WFYLDPGEETLIR
-2433 IELEALPLQYW
+2433 IELEALPLQYG

-2456 GFDIYGDIILKDSDT
+2456 GFDIYGDIVLKDSDK
-2471 NCWQTAD
+2471 NCWQSAD
-2478 IFRSIAVRDYLK
+2478 IFRSIAVRDYIK

-2498 NDALDIWNTF
+2498 NEALDIWNTF
-2508 PGLLDTNN
+2508 PGLLDANN
-2516 SWIPDYLE
+2516 SWVPDYLE
-2524 KILSLDQI
+2524 EILSLDQI

-2540 EALEEFFDIT
+2540 DALEEFFDVT

-2565 SDSSVDLMWMVDMV
+2565 SDSAGDLMWMVDMV

-2598 CGFWWGSCI
+2598 CWFWWGSCI

-2617 PGSVPTLFGMPMGA
+2617 PGSVPTLFGMPMWA

-2649 SCGFSPCCLPSVYPA
+2649 SCGTSPCCLPSVYPA
-2664 TTTAYVPWPVCWAPS
+2664 TASAYVPWPVCWAPS

-2702 GAVGIAACFWGPAI
+2702 WAIGIAACFWWPAI

-2745 NGDEGDPWVLWYPYI
+2745 NGDEGDPSVLWYPYI
-2760 SSDIWLIHANCPI
+2760 SDDIWLISANCPI

-2786 TDFVRDYIEYQRT
+2786 TDFVRDYLEYQRT
-2799 GVMPAPLFQNYE
+2799 GIMPAPLFQNYE
-2811 RALSDVSMHWAQS
+2811 RALSDVSLHWAQS
-2824 FQFPSEPLISF
+2824 FQLPSEPLISF

-2853 LASWGFQ
+2853 LASWTFQ
-2860 DVVQIENKRTPGF
+2860 DVIQIENQRTPAF

-2896 KIFVILP
+2896 KISVILP
-2903 EFWGV
+2903 EFWGI
-2908 FDYSFSNYWERIQES
+2908 FDYSFSDFSERAQES
-2923 FQEWARENDEQRAQ
+2923 FQEWVRENQEQRVQ

-2947 QRAALDCSWNDRLR
+2947 QRAALDCSWSDRFR
-2961 CTQLSTEIALANAQ
+2961 CTQLNAEIAVANAQ
-2975 SWIWW
+2975 SRTWW
-2980 TQETLSGI
+2980 TQETLSWI

-2996 KIPLVSIE
+2996 KIPLVDIE
-3004 TETVSISVP
+3004 SETVAISVP

-3028 YGLEQMQEEVER
+3028 YGLEQMENEVER
-3040 AKNSWSFWAA
+3040 AKNSWSFGVA
-3050 CNESIPQAQEAC
+3050 CDESTPEAQEAC
-3062 EQQNN
+3062 EQQNE
-3067 IRRNASLEVDEFI
+3067 IRRNASLEADEFL
-3080 NSVRYNIEIL
+3080 NSVRHNVETL

-3099 LAKLI
+3099 LAKLM

-3124 MGKWINENGQRFKA
+3124 MGKWIHENGQRFKA
-3138 WVEVFLLVKAAL
+3138 WVEVYLLVKAAL

-3242 SVNFSLPALPL
+3242 SVNFSLPSLPQ
-3253 LPPVEIPE
+3253 LPAVEIPE

-3266 SLPTIELPDLPPP
+3266 ALPTIELPDLPPP

-3286 WAVEVVLNIW
+3286 WAVEVILNIW

-3310 FVPEWRAGDQIAFIT
+3310 FVPEWRAGDQIAYIT

-3339 QPPAFSYSAVSA
+3339 QPPAFSYSAISA

-3361 FEFDFIVEMARAVVE
+3361 FEFDFIVEMARAAVE

-3390 MQISNLDLSEAIQSE
+3390 MQISNLDLSEAIPSE
-3405 INIDLNIDGSIDTT
+3405 INIDLNIDGSIETT
-3419 FDDDWLWYIDEQEAY
+3419 LDDWLWYQEQQEEY
-3434 VSLFV
+3434 ISLFV

-3448 FINYLVENQNELY
+3448 FVNYLVENQNELY
-3461 SSDEFKHYLAH
+3461 SSDEFKQYLAH
-3472 QLSSESFAE
+3472 QLSSESFTE
-3481 NQSTKKIQDIW
+3481 DQSSKKIQDIW
-3492 STVFHMNFSKEEAL
+3492 NTVFDMNFSREEKF
-3506 IDSLREYNRSKFSTL
+3506 IESLAEYNRSKFSTL
-3521 ESIIQNEIDYTRKQ
+3521 ETILQSEIDYTRKQ
-3535 KEALENMSSPESFIK
+3535 KEALEDMFTPENFIK
-3550 TSFNPDIYRFGTYRE
+3550 TSFNPDIYRFDTYRE
-3565 LMEWY
+3565 MMEWY
-3570 NIETLDAIIALTSW
+3570 NIETLDALITLVSW
-3584 PSDEQQL
+3584 PSEEQIA
-3591 FQQELDRD
+3591 FEQELQRG
-3599 AEDITQ
+3599 AQDIME
-3605 RTQALLGRNQDSTLL
+3605 RTQDLLWRDQDASALE
-3620 SRYNQFAVTTD
+3620 RYNLFTVSSD
-3631 QPVWANG
+3631 QPTWNSSDAPL
-3638 DGSISPAV
+3638 IPAV
-3646 QNSCDISWEY
+3646 QNSCDISWDY

-3661 GIYILEDDRNYRL
+3661 GIYILEDERNYRL

-3685 QTYLADIDSDG
+3685 QTYLNDIDFDW
-3696 DSDVLYIMNGILYF
+3696 DNDVLYLMNGILYF
-3710 KENKKESRVK
+3710 KENKKEARVK
-3720 SHISERPLIVPVRNN
+3720 SSISERPLIVPVRNN
-3735 IFFQSRWVYHEA
+3735 IFFQNSEVYHES

-3763 SFERPKNIWT
+3763 SFERPTNPRT

-3788 ARDDAIYVPEFVEN
+3788 ARDDSVYTPETVQA
-3802 HIVDALADID
+3802 HIVDALASID
-3812 TSTLVRREDTYSIYN
+3812 ASTLVSREDTYSLYN
-3827 HAASFHHVGAV
+3827 HAASLYHVGAV

-3878 TFMRWGILQTQSIPA
+3878 TFMRWGDLQTQNIPA

-3916 GILEDIYGTDVVRY
+3916 GIREDIYGTDVVRY

-3945 DTTWLTESANVQIR
+3945 NTAWLTESANVQIR
-3959 YYDTSRL
+3959 YYDRSRL

-3975 YTLYDLWSHKSDIYR
+3975 YTFYDLWSHSSEIYR
-3990 IRLNVP
+3990 IRLNIP
-3996 NDFYYARLQSFQN
+3996 NDFYYARLQSFQDN
-4009 NIASTMSEQILLAPQ
+4009 VTSTLSEQILLAPQ
-4024 TEADRFPPEI
+4024 AEADRFPPEI

-4067 VRIDFDINSQI
+4067 VRIDFDTSSEIT
-4078 ILESGS
+4078 LESGS
-4084 DRAEAVLRKTPSR
+4084 DRTEAVLRKTSSR
-4097 IAYNFGPFDT
+4097 ISYNFGPFDA
-4107 LMDIQIRLTLTD
+4107 LMDTQIRLTLTD
-4119 MNGNLASRN
+4119 TNGNFVSRN
-4128 IPFEVYA
+4128 IPFEIYP
-4135 PIPRIDAIDDMLVT
+4135 PIPRIDAIDDTLVT

-4155 LINEPIRL
+4155 LIDEPIRL

-4170 LERLMTQENT
+4170 LERLRTQDNT
-4180 DLVLTQS
+4180 DMVLTQS
-4187 WWLFDFPT
+4187 WWLFDFQA
-4195 TEASEG
+4195 TESSQW

-4210 LARINEFT
+4210 LARIDEFT
-4218 GMIDTQNIWVSTRVL
+4218 GMIDIQNVWVSTRVL
-4233 PNNSLENS
+4233 PNNNSENT
-4241 WAYPQIILEYLWIPV
+4241 WAYPQIILEYLWTPV

-4272 SSTIPEEVW
+4272 DRSIPDASWV
-4281 IYVSLLEQESFS
+4281 YVSLLNQESFS
-4293 SYRIPLSAPYNP
+4293 SYRIPISAPYNP
-4305 GAISIYRS
+4305 GAISVYRS
-4313 ASEERTPVLTL
+4313 TSEERIPVMTI

-4336 YVLEYREING
+4336 YMLEYREVNG
-4346 MVNLILLQRGTN
+4346 MVNLVLLQRGSEN
-4358 SEIAQVTYNLQGSYI
+4358 EIAQITYKLQGSYI